1 MKREV
6 GSFLHNAK
14 YSWNRMKEITGEND
28 LGIFGFQIQFSNR
41 FLDIMLQELNE
52 LDLGNFALYQLL
64 NNMDNIMAKESEEL
78 ENIQKE
84 LM

>member
-28 LGIFGFQIQFSNR
+28 LGIFGLQIQFANR
-41 FLDIMLQELNE
+41 FLDIMLQELKE

-64 NNMDNIMAKESEEL
+64 NNMDNIMAKESEEF

>member
-28 LGIFGFQIQFSNR
+28 LGIFSLQIQFSNR
-41 FLDIMLQELNE
+41 FLDIMLQELKE